1 MSEIPQYEVMILGSG
16 LGGAMLAAILAK
28 AGLSVLLVEGET
40 HPRFT
45 IGEATTPDT
54 NFRLKLLGLKY
65 DIPEITNLSTFHDL
79 RDNVGPA
86 SGVKRAFSFLYH
98 REGQEQ
104 NPLESHQYPTLA
116 PPMGPDCHF
125 FRQDTDAYMM
135 AAAVRYG
142 ATIRQQTRIVD
153 FEVKDDIAKLV
164 SNKGEV
170 FTGSYLV
177 DATGMKSVLA
187 HKFELRDD
195 PAQYLTNSR
204 AIFTHMVNV
213 EHYDNVG
220 HPREE
225 YKLKYPLSQSTL
237 HHMFEGGW
245 MWVIP
250 FNNHADAVN
259 PLCSVGLL
267 LNRDIHPETGMD
279 PETEFFSFVRRF
291 PGVFEQFAKA
301 KSVRNWMATGR
312 LQYGATRLSGHRYS
326 LLSHAAFFIDPLFS
340 SGLVLTT
347 AGVDML
353 AQQLLH
359 AFKHDDFAVENF
371 KHIDDFFVKN
381 VRFFDRVVGN
391 SFTSFR
397 DIDLWDAWFRV
408 WVVGLLVGT
417 ELNAKTYLQ
426 FIESGDKSVLDAKK
440 SVRGVLGSD
449 FKQFSELFDRAC
461 GQMDKVRAGG
471 DPKEAANNIRELFRG
486 LDFVPTYFKWHDKS
500 VRTTPA
506 FTVGGMTRMYF
517 WYLFK
522 SPRKVFQELYGWRP
536 WTAYKYVL
544 MSILHT
550 MGLNRRRTNS
560 YIRDVFT
567 AWNKE
572 WMLPKESQPALNP
585 VGPSVP
591 VAAAQASAAASGQ
604 TVNR

>member
-1 MSEIPQYEVMILGSG
+1 MSEIPQYDVMILGSG
-16 LGGAMLAAILAK
+16 LGGAMLGAILAK

-40 HPRFT
+40 HPRFA

-79 RDNVGPA
+79 RDKVGPS

-142 ATIRQQTRIVD
+142 AIIRQQTRIAD
-153 FEVKDDIAKLV
+153 FEVKDDVARLI
-164 SNKGEV
+164 SIKGEV

-187 HKFELRDD
+187 HKFELRDNS
-195 PAQYLTNSR
+195 AEYLTNSR
-204 AIFTHMVNV
+204 AIYTHMVNV
-213 EHYDNVG
+213 EHYDKVG

-225 YKLKYPLSQSTL
+225 YKLKYPLSQGTL
-237 HHMFEGGW
+237 HHIFEGGW

-279 PETEFFSFVRRF
+279 PETEFFSFVRRH
-291 PGVFEQFAKA
+291 PGMYKQFAKA
-301 KSVRNWMATGR
+301 KAVRNWLATGR
-312 LQYGATRLSGHRYS
+312 LQYGATRLNGHRYS

-359 AFKHDDFAVENF
+359 AFEHNDFAVENF
-371 KHIDDFFVKN
+371 QHIDDFFVKN

-417 ELNAKTYLQ
+417 EVNAKTYLQ
-426 FIESGDKSVLDAKK
+426 FMESGDKSVLDAKK

-449 FKQFSELFDRAC
+449 FKPFRELFERASN
-461 GQMDKVRAGG
+461 QMDNVRAGG
-471 DPKEAANNIRELFRG
+471 DPKEAADNIRELFRG
-486 LDFVPTYFKWHDKS
+486 LDYVPTYFKWHDKT

-506 FTVGGMTRMYF
+506 FTIGGMTRMYF

-522 SPRKVFQELYGWRP
+522 SPRAVFHELYGWKP
-536 WTAYKYVL
+536 WTAYKSIL
-544 MSILHT
+544 MSILHN
-550 MGLNRRRTNS
+550 MGISRRRTRG
-560 YIRDVFT
+560 YIRDVFK

-572 WMLPKESQPALNP
+572 WMSPQEAQPAMAP
-585 VGPSVP
+585 AKARVSVP
-591 VAAAQASAAASGQ
+591 AAHATAAANGQ
-604 TVNR
+604 TTNP